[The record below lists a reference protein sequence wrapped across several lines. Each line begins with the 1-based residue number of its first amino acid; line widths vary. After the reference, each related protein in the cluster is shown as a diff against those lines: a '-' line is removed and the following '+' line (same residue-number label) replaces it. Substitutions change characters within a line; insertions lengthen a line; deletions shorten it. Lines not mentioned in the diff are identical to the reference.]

1 MLFSEL
7 NLKPSS
13 LKAVEA
19 LGFTEPSEIQEKSI
33 PLLMADKEI
42 DFVGQAQTGTGK
54 TAAFTLPLLEKID
67 FSSKSIQAIILAPTR
82 ELANQICQEIDKL
95 SKFEKVRT
103 LAVYGGV
110 PISNQLRELK
120 KSKPQITV
128 GTPGRML
135 DCLKRNV
142 LELDN
147 CRYAILDEADEM
159 LDMGFFDDVTEIVA
173 SVKNKKIW
181 MFSATMPRPIVNL
194 INSQFCDP
202 EMVKVTKKI
211 LTSDSIDQQFCVVR
225 RHDMAEALCRYLDF
239 NDNTYAIVF
248 SRTKVGA
255 KELTDELNARGYT
268 SDALH
273 GDMSQEQRD
282 LTMKKFKQKRISLLV
297 CTDVAA
303 RGIDVTDLTHVIN
316 FSLPQDNESYVHR
329 IGRTGRAGNKGIAL
343 SIIEPSEQ
351 RRIRDI
357 ERITK
362 AKIEKITLPTV
373 PEILEVLT
381 EKSFGQFGEAIE
393 KFDSAED
400 KSYQSFVA
408 KFEDNSK
415 EDIMKA
421 VYKFVFEQNLRRYKK
436 AVPLDVERRE
446 RLERGDRPERSDRG
460 ERGAR
465 SSGTQAGYQRFF
477 VNLGGDRGMNPGA
490 LINFVASGIDVAGSE
505 IGRIDIKPG
514 FSFFEIPES
523 HTDKVLGLA
532 NTDFKNNKI
541 NIEVAAARPA
551 GGSRGGRS
559 EGRSGGGSRGGS
571 GGGYRGGARSGGR
584 SEGGRAEGGRS
595 SGGYRGN
602 RTADANRTSARRS
615 QSRDS

>member
-13 LKAVEA
+13 LKAIEA
-19 LGFTEPSEIQEKSI
+19 LGFKEPSEIQEKSI
-33 PLLMADKEI
+33 PILMGDREI

-54 TAAFTLPLLEKID
+54 TAAFTLPLLEKLD
-67 FSSKSIQAIILAPTR
+67 FSSKSIQALILAPTR

-95 SKFEKVRT
+95 SKFEPVRT
-103 LAVYGGV
+103 LAIYGGV
-110 PISNQLRELK
+110 PISNQLRELRRN
-120 KSKPQITV
+120 KPQIIV

-135 DCLKRNV
+135 DVISRGAINF
-142 LELDN
+142 DD

-173 SVKNKKIW
+173 TVKDKKIW
-181 MFSATMPRPIVNL
+181 MFSATMPKPIVNL
-194 INSQFCDP
+194 INNEFCDP

-211 LTSDSIDQQFCVVR
+211 LTSDSIDQKFCVVR

-239 NDNTYAIVF
+239 NQNTYAIVF
-248 SRTKVGA
+248 TRTKVGA

-303 RGIDVTDLTHVIN
+303 RGIDVNDLTHVIN

-329 IGRTGRAGNKGIAL
+329 IGRTGRGGNKGIAL

-351 RRIRDI
+351 RRVRDI

-393 KFDSAED
+393 TFDSSED
-400 KSYQSFVA
+400 KSFISFTERFA
-408 KFEDNSK
+408 DNSK

-446 RLERGDRPERSDRG
+446 RPERGERSDRG

-465 SSGTQAGYQRFF
+465 SSGTQDGYQRFF
-477 VNLGGDRGMNPGA
+477 VNLGGDRGMNTGS
-490 LINFVASGIDVAGSE
+490 LINFVARGIDVAGSE

-514 FSFFEIPES
+514 FSFFEIPDQY
-523 HTDKVLGLA
+523 TDKVLGLA
-532 NTDFKNNKI
+532 NTEFKNNTI

-551 GGSRGGRS
+551 GAGGGRRNGNRGGGGGYRGGNRSGGGSEGRSRSAGGRSGGRS
-559 EGRSGGGSRGGS
+559 EGRSGGG
-571 GGGYRGGARSGGR
+571 YRGSRSADGN
-584 SEGGRAEGGRS
+584 RS
-595 SGGYRGN
+595 SSRSS
-602 RTADANRTSARRS
+602 TSRHS
-615 QSRDS
+615 